1 MLMKTGNKIRP
12 LYGPNED
19 DWIPGDDFD
28 FVPKSSPSESEKVV
42 PFNQPL
48 DAIAMGVQLVQVFP
62 MLQQISQQVSV
73 LTAKMERLER
83 QRLSPPP
90 RSDFDEVAYL
100 DAEGARKYLSMS
112 KNSFEKHVYLAKV
125 KIPRYLVG
133 GKNLFKKA
141 DLDRFV
147 QAWEDK
153 NRS

>member
-1 MLMKTGNKIRP
+1 MKTGSKIRP
-12 LYGPNED
+12 LYGPSED

-48 DAIAMGVQLVQVFP
+48 DAIAMGMRLVQVLP
-62 MLQQISQQVSV
+62 MLQQISQQVSD

-90 RSDFDEVAYL
+90 KSDFDEAGYI
-100 DAEGARKYLSMS
+100 DAEAARKYLSMS
-112 KNSFEKHVYLAKV
+112 KNTFEKHVYSAKI
-125 KIPRYLVG
+125 KIPRYRVD
-133 GKNLFKKA
+133 GKNFFKKA

-147 QAWEDK
+147 QTWEDK